1 MSYEFDKEQ
10 IKQEFREFLKESN
23 EKLPEDILPK
33 FLEKYETNG
42 IDKIIMEIWNKM
54 SESKQKLVI
63 NIPGIKGS
71 VNAKISKKY
80 GFEAKIKTADKKYIG
95 LVYNFEYRGLGL
107 HTSNLS
113 QTEIGISTNV
123 DETALIMFVGSSVR
137 YARVN
142 VKLPK
147 SLYKDLIK

>member
-10 IKQEFREFLKESN
+10 IKKEFREFLKESK
-23 EKLPEDILPK
+23 EKLPEDILTK
-33 FLEKYETNG
+33 FLEKYETGG
-42 IDKIIMEIWNKM
+42 IDKIIMEIWNKL

-80 GFEAKIKTADKKYIG
+80 GSEAKIKTDDKKYIG

-107 HTSNLS
+107 HPSNLS
-113 QTEIGISTNV
+113 QTEIGISTNN
-123 DETALIMFVGSSVR
+123 DETELIMFAGSSVR
-137 YARVN
+137 YARVT
-142 VKLPK
+142 VKLSK